1 MPRYGFS
8 LKTHYIV
15 DGLSR
20 SDRDSDQRQG
30 QDHEG
35 TILRK
40 GRRMS
45 LGKSNLKDAQHA
57 MLDG

>member
-20 SDRDSDQRQG
+20 SDRDLDKRQG

-45 LGKSNLKDAQHA
+45 PGKSNLKDA
-57 MLDG
+57 